1 MAERP
6 YVLLSVAMSI
16 DGYIDDASGTRLML
30 SNEADLDRVD
40 EVRSGCDAILVGAG
54 TIRRDD
60 PVLLVRSARRRAAR
74 RARGWPGSPVK
85 VTLTGSGE
93 LDPAARFFT
102 ADPPAG
108 PGEPAAAAG
117 HDEVNKLIY
126 VPGPIADQAR
136 ARFGA
141 AAFVVSAGDQ
151 VALAAVLSD
160 LAVRGISRLLVE
172 GGAMVHTEFLAAG
185 LADELHLVI
194 APLFVGDPAAPRFA
208 QNGIF
213 PSVLSGRL
221 RLAGASQIGDVVLL
235 RYLLSDS
242 PTG

>member
-16 DGYIDDASGTRLML
+16 DGCIDDASGTRLML

-74 RARGWPGSPVK
+74 RARGWPASPVK

-102 ADPPAG
+102 AAPAAG
-108 PGEPAAAAG
+108 PGVQAAAAG
-117 HDEVNKLIY
+117 HDEVSKLIY
-126 VPGPIADQAR
+126 VPDPIADQAR

-141 AAFVVSAGDQ
+141 VASVVSAGDQ
-151 VALAAVLSD
+151 VGLAAVLSD
-160 LAVRGISRLLVE
+160 LAARGISRLLVE
-172 GGAMVHTEFLAAG
+172 GGARVHAEFLAAG

-213 PSVLSGRL
+213 PPALSGRL
-221 RLAGASQIGDVVLL
+221 RLAGASQIGDVALL